1 MFFYLIDITLF
12 NIYKKEHIITLVNK
26 MINIL
31 LCGGSG
37 TRLWPL
43 SRELMPK
50 QFIRLFENKS
60 LYQQTI
66 ERNKNLCS
74 SSLIVSHREQFY
86 LALDQCLPYG
96 ENFKFIL
103 EAQAK
108 NTAPAILLAC
118 LTLPEEEIVLVT
130 PSDHLIFDM
139 ENYSLSVQKAIEF
152 AAQDYL
158 VTFGIKPTEPKTGY
172 GYIETENH
180 YDVIMFHEK
189 PDAATAQKYILQS
202 NFYWNAGIFCFKVKT
217 LKEEFQKYNQK
228 LYKQIE
234 EVLKQCEEKSENV
247 LRTTEDSVKDLPA
260 ISIDYALFE
269 KSKKIKVVPCD
280 FGWNDLGSFDSL
292 SEAYQK
298 NSDGNTFLGN
308 VISVNSNNNFVIN
321 NRHPQKII
329 SVVDVHD
336 LIIVDTADA
345 LLIAKKGASEKVKNV
360 VAKVKEIGEQYK
372 IHNKVHRPW
381 GNYTVLEDHTG
392 YKIKMIEVK
401 PGKRLSL
408 QKHFHRNEHW
418 IVLSGTAT
426 VQINDNK
433 TLVRP
438 NESIYIKI
446 GELHRLSNEGIIPI
460 IMIEAQVGEYT
471 GEDDIVR
478 FDDDFIR

>member
-1 MFFYLIDITLF
+1 
-12 NIYKKEHIITLVNK
+12 
-26 MINIL
+26 MINII

-66 ERNKNLCS
+66 ERNIRLCDS
-74 SSLIVSHREQFY
+74 ILIVSHKEQFY

-108 NTAPAILLAC
+108 NTAPAVMLAS
-118 LTLPEEEIVLVT
+118 LTLSDEDIVLVT
-130 PSDHLIFDM
+130 PSDHLISNL
-139 ENYSLSVQKAIEF
+139 EQYTACVKKAHKLAEKGF
-152 AAQDYL
+152 L
-158 VTFGIKPTEPKTGY
+158 VTFGIKPTKPHTGY
-172 GYIETENH
+172 GYIESENNI
-180 YDVIMFHEK
+180 DVKMFHEK
-189 PDAATAQKYILQS
+189 PNLETAQQYLASS

-217 LKEEFQKYNQK
+217 IKEEFQKYNQE
-228 LYKQIE
+228 LYKQILN
-234 EVLKQCEEKSENV
+234 VFKQCEIKSENV
-247 LRTTEDSVKDLPA
+247 LQTTENALKDLPA

-269 KSKKIKVVPCD
+269 KSQKIKVVPCN
-280 FGWNDLGSFDSL
+280 FGWNDLGNFDSL
-292 SEAYQK
+292 SEVYKK
-298 NSDGNTFLGN
+298 NEDGNSLLGN
-308 VISVNSNNNFVIN
+308 VISINSKNNFIVN
-321 NRHPQKII
+321 NHNPKKII
-329 SVVDVHD
+329 ATVDVND
-336 LIIVDTADA
+336 FIIVDTADA
-345 LLIAKKGASEKVKNV
+345 LLIANKGSSEKVKNIV
-360 VAKVKEIGEQYK
+360 SQVKEIGEQYRV
-372 IHNKVHRPW
+372 HNKVYRPW
-381 GNYTVLEDHTG
+381 GNYTVLEDQAG
-392 YKIKMIEVK
+392 YKIKMIEVN

-426 VQINDNK
+426 VQINDTK

-438 NESIYIKI
+438 NESIYIKM

-460 IMIEAQVGEYT
+460 VMIEAQVGEYT
-471 GEDDIVR
+471 EEDDIVR